1 MGFAPAMSNY
11 RPRLRAVGL
20 KYEAPRWGYR
30 TARFLGNRRLNSTA
44 AAVGLGVIFGSADG
58 AEVFLTL
65 GTPLQFGVDRWSTP
79 FEI

>member
-1 MGFAPAMSNY
+1 MTTGIKQP
-11 RPRLRAVGL
+11 G
-20 KYEAPRWGYR
+20 
-30 TARFLGNRRLNSTA
+30 ARFFRSPTNFITLKIPYKIQNIYFLKKSNITA

-58 AEVFLTL
+58 AEVLLTL

>member
-1 MGFAPAMSNY
+1 MCYQLCNVLSRQDFI
-11 RPRLRAVGL
+11 PRALVCH
-20 KYEAPRWGYR
+20 
-30 TARFLGNRRLNSTA
+30 TAERSDTHVIESNSTA
-44 AAVGLGVIFGSADG
+44 AAVGLGGILGSADG

>member
-1 MGFAPAMSNY
+1 MTFVMTLYACPFIFVNIINS
-11 RPRLRAVGL
+11 RLLVD
-20 KYEAPRWGYR
+20 WSI
-30 TARFLGNRRLNSTA
+30 NNITA

-58 AEVFLTL
+58 AEVFFTL